1 MCNLNMDGGWIDEN
15 GKALEENSSKC
26 NLTMSRRQKPALVGG
41 RSGSSVKRR
50 KSVRFRKNS
59 ENGTKNGV
67 ANGTNGSVNGSC
79 SDDNEEYSND
89 QVTRGSNG
97 QRIISLHDH
106 KQFAGSEVESE
117 RPGAGFEGKI
127 FSVRDPEELFEEQ
140 EVFSELG
147 EEQEVRI
154 KVGEVAR
161 LVSKRSR
168 KSSSDCFVRSELK
181 WVFLKNKPKVP
192 DHLIIFKIQNCSIRS
207 EKRHYASWV
216 LFYVNQH
223 YNVAETSIGN
233 MEHFLCF
240 SKSKHNNL
248 TLLFA
253 SFTFLISPPPPSSS
267 SSSFSSFPSSPI
279 HHQIL
284 LIIIMIMVF
293 AFLLSCPCYPACAR
307 LTPALNIQC
316 SPLQPS

>member
-1 MCNLNMDGGWIDEN
+1 MSLYSRESVMVCNLNKDGSWIDEN

-26 NLTMSRRQKPALVGG
+26 NLTMSPRQKPALVGG

-67 ANGTNGSVNGSC
+67 PNGTNGSVNGNC

-106 KQFAGSEVESE
+106 KQSAGSEVESE

-192 DHLIIFKIQNCSIRS
+192 DHLIIFKIQNCLIKS
-207 EKRHYASWV
+207 ENGVMLHGYFFMSTNITM
-216 LFYVNQH
+216 L
-223 YNVAETSIGN
+223 
-233 MEHFLCF
+233 L
-240 SKSKHNNL
+240 KHQLGTWNNFCAFQCPSL
-248 TLLFA
+248 TTLLF
-253 SFTFLISPPPPSSS
+253 FLQVSHFLFLHFLHHHHYHPS
-267 SSSFSSFPSSPI
+267 
-279 HHQIL
+279 HHHH
-284 LIIIMIMVF
+284 
-293 AFLLSCPCYPACAR
+293 
-307 LTPALNIQC
+307 
-316 SPLQPS
+316 

>member
-1 MCNLNMDGGWIDEN
+1 MSLYSRESVMVCKLNKDGGWIDEN

-26 NLTMSRRQKPALVGG
+26 NLTMSRRQKPVLVGG

-79 SDDNEEYSND
+79 SDDDEEYSND

-127 FSVRDPEELFEEQ
+127 FSVRDPEELPEEQ

-154 KVGEVAR
+154 KVGEVAMS

-192 DHLIIFKIQNCSIRS
+192 DHLIIQNPEMFDKIRR
-207 EKRHYASWV
+207 RHYASWV
-216 LFYVNQH
+216 LFYVN
-223 YNVAETSIGN
+223 
-233 MEHFLCF
+233 
-240 SKSKHNNL
+240 
-248 TLLFA
+248 
-253 SFTFLISPPPPSSS
+253 
-267 SSSFSSFPSSPI
+267 
-279 HHQIL
+279 
-284 LIIIMIMVF
+284 
-293 AFLLSCPCYPACAR
+293 
-307 LTPALNIQC
+307 
-316 SPLQPS
+316 

>member
-1 MCNLNMDGGWIDEN
+1 MSLYSRESVMVCKLNKDGGWIDEN

-26 NLTMSRRQKPALVGG
+26 NLTMSRRQKPASVGG
-41 RSGSSVKRR
+41 RSGASVKRR

-140 EVFSELG
+140 EMFSELG

-192 DHLIIFKIQNCSIRS
+192 DDLIIQNPELFDKIR
-207 EKRHYASWV
+207 KTA
-216 LFYVNQH
+216 
-223 YNVAETSIGN
+223 
-233 MEHFLCF
+233 LCF
-240 SKSKHNNL
+240 MGIIL
-248 TLLFA
+248 CQPTL
-253 SFTFLISPPPPSSS
+253 
-267 SSSFSSFPSSPI
+267 
-279 HHQIL
+279 
-284 LIIIMIMVF
+284 
-293 AFLLSCPCYPACAR
+293 
-307 LTPALNIQC
+307 QC
-316 SPLQPS
+316 C

>member
-1 MCNLNMDGGWIDEN
+1 MSLYSRESVMVCKLNKDGSWIDEN

-26 NLTMSRRQKPALVGG
+26 NLTMSPRQKPALVGG

-79 SDDNEEYSND
+79 SDDSEEYSND
-89 QVTRGSNG
+89 QQVTRGSNG

-140 EVFSELG
+140 EMFSELG

-154 KVGEVAR
+154 KVGEVAC
-161 LVSKRSR
+161 LVSSRSR

-192 DHLIIFKIQNCSIRS
+192 DHLIIFKIQNCSIIS

-216 LFYVNQH
+216 WFMSTNITMLLKHQLGTWNIFMLFKVE
-223 YNVAETSIGN
+223 A
-233 MEHFLCF
+233 
-240 SKSKHNNL
+240 
-248 TLLFA
+248 
-253 SFTFLISPPPPSSS
+253 
-267 SSSFSSFPSSPI
+267 
-279 HHQIL
+279 
-284 LIIIMIMVF
+284 
-293 AFLLSCPCYPACAR
+293 
-307 LTPALNIQC
+307 
-316 SPLQPS
+316 